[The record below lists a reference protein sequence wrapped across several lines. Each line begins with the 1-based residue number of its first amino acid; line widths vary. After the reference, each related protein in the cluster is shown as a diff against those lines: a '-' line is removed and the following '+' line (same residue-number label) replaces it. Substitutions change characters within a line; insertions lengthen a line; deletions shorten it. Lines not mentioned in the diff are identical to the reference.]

1 LIEFNLTAV
10 LQLLNFVLLLWV
22 LKKFVFESFFKVLD
36 QRRELIEGEIRRAE
50 KIRRDAEEYA
60 EQTEKK
66 LKKASDNARRI
77 VEEAQ
82 TKAEKIV
89 EEAREKAKREA
100 EKILEAATDEAARI
114 RKEAVTTVHT
124 AAVRL
129 GVKIASHILKR
140 VANEKLQHK
149 VVERTLEELGKDGKI

>member
-1 LIEFNLTAV
+1 MIEFNLTAV

-22 LKKFVFESFFKVLD
+22 LKKLVFESFFKVLD
-36 QRRELIEGEIRRAE
+36 QRKELVEGEIKRAE

-60 EQTEKK
+60 EQAEEK
-66 LKKASDNARRI
+66 LKKASDDARRI

-82 TKAEKIV
+82 VRAEKIV

-100 EKILEAATDEAARI
+100 EKILEAATNEATRMREETASSVR
-114 RKEAVTTVHT
+114 AV
-124 AAVRL
+124 AVRL